1 MMEDLIKAYEDR
13 GVKFWV
19 ENGQLKFKA
28 PSGTLNA
35 EDKVKLRNVKEKLI
49 EYYERK
55 DKSALKADLSKRYE
69 PFPLTGI
76 QSAYLLG
83 RNHNYEYGGVGCH
96 AYFELSMPHMDAER
110 LESAWHKVIMRHD
123 MLRAVFLQN
132 GTQKIL
138 EHVDLPKLTYFNMK
152 EAGAETTD
160 SKLNEIR
167 AELAH
172 KQYQADCWPLFDLY
186 LTDTIDKSILHF
198 SIDMLLSDFIS
209 MKTILN
215 DLDAFYYED
224 GKNLKPLQ
232 VSFRDVLVYQKE
244 HENDEEVRT
253 KKDRDCE
260 YWKKRLQNFPDAPE
274 LPILPESKCEKV
286 TFTQYRH
293 FITPENWSKLC
304 EKARMQRL
312 TPSGVV
318 LSAYAEIIGRWSKRK
333 DFCIDITILNRP
345 SIHSQINEIVG
356 DFTEV
361 DILEIS
367 PEYPSNFVERT
378 RKIQNQLWEDLS
390 HSAFTGIDVL
400 REINRQSEKKA
411 IIPVVYTSTVG
422 AADSEQQENWEFMRN
437 SRITYKI
444 SQTPQVW
451 IDCQV
456 SEDNGGVLINW
467 DVRDGVFPEG
477 FVNDAFE
484 AFSLLIERLCTNLKV
499 WEQVHPVEL
508 PLKTGKVRKSVNKTE
523 KDLPDKML
531 HEGFY
536 NCLQNCPDEIALIA
550 AEGSKKDFDMACVV
564 IRSTAVGGKGTEIAG
579 ALLEKGIHVIQEHPV
594 HYNDIVKL
602 LKVAKENNC
611 VYQVNSFYPNVKN
624 VQEFIVKSN
633 KLLKKSRPTYIDATC
648 STQVLFPMIS
658 ILGKALSGFH
668 TWKLQTIDSV
678 NSKFPFK
685 VLSGEIR
692 GIPAIV
698 KIQNQLDP
706 KDPDNNGFLLHRI
719 VLGTTE
725 GSLCLDNSNGLVIW
739 NPQMYVPHAEGVLD
753 MYGNN
758 SYVELPVSEVA
769 DGVRNTTYAEV
780 YKELWPE
787 GIVCALNDF
796 ARAITD
802 NSQKNIM
809 AQQMLTISEIW
820 KDLSE
825 KIGSPQLIVTPERNG
840 IRLADI
846 AE

>member
-28 PSGTLNA
+28 PSGALNA

-49 EYYERK
+49 EYYEKK
-55 DKSALKADLSKRYE
+55 DKSALRADLSKRYE

-110 LESAWHKVIMRHD
+110 LESAWYKVIMRHD

-367 PEYPSNFVERT
+367 PEYPSDFVERT

-422 AADSEQQENWEFMRN
+422 AADSEEQEN
-437 SRITYKI
+437 
-444 SQTPQVW
+444 
-451 IDCQV
+451 
-456 SEDNGGVLINW
+456 
-467 DVRDGVFPEG
+467 
-477 FVNDAFE
+477 
-484 AFSLLIERLCTNLKV
+484 
-499 WEQVHPVEL
+499 
-508 PLKTGKVRKSVNKTE
+508 
-523 KDLPDKML
+523 
-531 HEGFY
+531 
-536 NCLQNCPDEIALIA
+536 
-550 AEGSKKDFDMACVV
+550 
-564 IRSTAVGGKGTEIAG
+564 
-579 ALLEKGIHVIQEHPV
+579 
-594 HYNDIVKL
+594 
-602 LKVAKENNC
+602 
-611 VYQVNSFYPNVKN
+611 
-624 VQEFIVKSN
+624 
-633 KLLKKSRPTYIDATC
+633 
-648 STQVLFPMIS
+648 
-658 ILGKALSGFH
+658 
-668 TWKLQTIDSV
+668 
-678 NSKFPFK
+678 
-685 VLSGEIR
+685 
-692 GIPAIV
+692 
-698 KIQNQLDP
+698 
-706 KDPDNNGFLLHRI
+706 
-719 VLGTTE
+719 
-725 GSLCLDNSNGLVIW
+725 
-739 NPQMYVPHAEGVLD
+739 
-753 MYGNN
+753 
-758 SYVELPVSEVA
+758 
-769 DGVRNTTYAEV
+769 
-780 YKELWPE
+780 
-787 GIVCALNDF
+787 
-796 ARAITD
+796 
-802 NSQKNIM
+802 
-809 AQQMLTISEIW
+809 
-820 KDLSE
+820 
-825 KIGSPQLIVTPERNG
+825 
-840 IRLADI
+840 
-846 AE
+846 